1 VPLARLSQSC
11 YLIHMTVVDW
21 LLTLP
26 SYSATI
32 THTLVLYHILANTAV
47 SLAAAFVLVVL
58 FETPL
63 LPMEKLLFGF
73 MGLGKLP
80 QVKKKAKVA

>member
-1 VPLARLSQSC
+1 MPLALLSQSC
-11 YLIHMTVVDW
+11 YLVHMIVVDL

-32 THTLVLYHILANTAV
+32 THTLVLYHILPNTAV
-47 SLAAAFVLVVL
+47 SLAVAFVLVVL
-58 FETPL
+58 SEAPL
-63 LPMEKLLFGF
+63 LHMEKLLFGF